1 MNSHFKGVVNLVKI
15 LNKKNL
21 IKFVQIGSSVEY
33 GKIKSPHIEPKKIP
47 LQKKIYSVYGHA
59 KLLSTIFFM
68 KENLKK

>member
-1 MNSHFKGVVNLVKI
+1 MNSHFKGVVNLVRI

-47 LQKKIYSVYGHA
+47 LQKKKFILFMVMLNYFPQ
-59 KLLSTIFFM
+59 FF
-68 KENLKK
+68 L